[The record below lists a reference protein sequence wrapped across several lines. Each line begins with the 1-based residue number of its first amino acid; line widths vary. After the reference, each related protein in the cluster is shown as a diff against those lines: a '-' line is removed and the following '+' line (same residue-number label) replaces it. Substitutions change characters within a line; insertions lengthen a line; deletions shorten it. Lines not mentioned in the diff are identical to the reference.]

1 MVNINDIV
9 ITDKTDSVSY
19 LISSE
24 NEFINQININYSQN
38 QNLKI
43 EYSEFL
49 DGYAKRLNIIIS
61 NPNLSVEL
69 LYNKIE
75 QREIDKVSF
84 KIPEKYER
92 IK

>member
-1 MVNINDIV
+1 MI
-9 ITDKTDSVSY
+9 K
-19 LISSE
+19 
-24 NEFINQININYSQN
+24 YSD
-38 QNLKI
+38 
-43 EYSEFL
+43 FL
-49 DGYAKRLNIIIS
+49 DSYAKRLNIIIS
-61 NPNLSVEL
+61 KPKLSVEL